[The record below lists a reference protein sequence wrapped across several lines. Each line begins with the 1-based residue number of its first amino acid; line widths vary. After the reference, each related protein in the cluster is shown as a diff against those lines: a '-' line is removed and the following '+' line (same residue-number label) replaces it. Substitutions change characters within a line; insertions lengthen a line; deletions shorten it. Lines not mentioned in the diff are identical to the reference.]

1 MNAELWQ
8 KVDQIFQGVVELAP
22 AQRATFLDEACSH
35 DKQVRSEV
43 ESLLKVDSFD
53 WEFIE
58 TPALESAAFFIAD
71 DHPQLL
77 PDENVAHYKIVR
89 PIGKGGMG
97 EVYLARDPT
106 LNRNVALKLLPLEY
120 TRNKDRLTRFQRE
133 AQAASALN
141 HPNILT
147 IHQLGLVEGQHFIA
161 TEFIE
166 GETLRAHINSGRI
179 DYRIAIDLMI
189 QIVSALAAAH
199 RVGIVHRDIKPENI
213 MLRPDGYIKVLDFG
227 LAKLADSRFIAGA
240 TVFDSAAGP
249 VDVSSGLFM
258 GTIRYMSPEQARG
271 LHVDARSDI
280 FSLGVVLFEMLT
292 GTQPFTAKDKTKL
305 VESIL
310 QDESPPLRAYLDEV
324 PDRLEAI
331 IAKCLAKKKDER
343 YKSAD
348 ELLADLKLL
357 KDELS
362 AESTTRASHLIFTD
376 LRRPRFAIALFVF
389 LLAVSL
395 IGYGAYSFLSKTP
408 ANSVTNSAIEKVTW
422 KTATALS
429 AARSHA
435 ASTVLNGTLY
445 VTGGMNVC
453 KHYAALESY
462 DSQTDTWTQHK
473 PMQSARGA
481 HAVGVLDGLLYA
493 VGGET
498 DCGYQAEIAAVEAY
512 DPVTDKWSPKPPL
525 PTKRITH
532 VVAISNG
539 KLYAIGGSTDG
550 AKLALNTEFDPK
562 TNRWTERAPMLTAR
576 SAAAAVV
583 VNEIIYVIGGSGG
596 ESTVEA
602 YDPASDTWTTKASM
616 PTPRQSHS
624 ASSINGR
631 IYVFGGF
638 NQGPVEVYNTATD
651 TWTTSGQMPAPRAQ
665 FGSATLN
672 GSVYSVGGF
681 DGVAYLSSV
690 VAFTPDGSQ
699 TSKNALCPDSNGWM
713 KKPPMPTARSM
724 MAAAEINGVIYVVG
738 GQYVGAHDG
747 TVARLSDLVYLTDNE
762 AYDPATDT
770 WSKKAPMPT
779 ARMARGTNNAVVDG
793 KLYVIG
799 GAPHY
804 ICTDANE
811 VYDPETDSWSTRAPM
826 PTARCHV
833 TVIAANGLIYAI
845 GGNVNNA
852 FTSLVEVYDP
862 RTDSW
867 DAAPSLPTPRQ
878 EVMAGV
884 IDGKIYVAGGFSQF
898 GPLDTL
904 DVYDPATRIWTAKA
918 PMGAARVGSAAV
930 VVNGHLVV
938 IGAYTYDKR
947 LATVESYDPK
957 TDTWSQFPPMPTER
971 AYLSAV
977 AINDTI
983 YTIGGID
990 DADLHHSLT
999 ANEAIKIMPCG
1010 EES

>member
-8 KVDQIFQGVVELAP
+8 KANQIFHGVVELAP
-22 AQRATFLDEACSH
+22 THRAAFLDEACGH
-35 DKQVRSEV
+35 DKQVRIEV
-43 ESLLKVDSFD
+43 ESLLKADSFD

-227 LAKLADSRFIAGA
+227 LAKLADSRFITGA
-240 TVFDSAAGP
+240 SVFDSAAGP

-280 FSLGVVLFEMLT
+280 FSLGIVLFEMLT

-310 QDESPPLRAYLDEV
+310 HDESPPLRAYLDEV

-362 AESTTRASHLIFTD
+362 AESTTRASHLIVTD

-389 LLAVSL
+389 LLTVSL

-408 ANSVTNSAIEKVTW
+408 ASSVTNSAIEKVTW
-422 KTATALS
+422 KTAAALS
-429 AARSHA
+429 SARAHA
-435 ASTVLNGTLY
+435 AATVLNDTLY

-453 KHYAALESY
+453 EHYATLESY
-462 DSQTDTWTQHK
+462 DRQTNKWTQRA
-473 PMQSARGA
+473 PMESARGA

-532 VVAISNG
+532 VVAVSKD

-583 VNEIIYVIGGSGG
+583 VNDIIYVIGGNGG

-602 YDPASDTWTTKASM
+602 YDPATDTWSTKASM

-638 NQGPVEVYNTATD
+638 NQGPVEVYDTATD

-665 FGSATLN
+665 FASATLN

-699 TSKNALCPDSNGWM
+699 TSRNVLCPDSNGWM
-713 KKPPMPTARSM
+713 KKPPMPTTRSM
-724 MAAAEINGVIYVVG
+724 TAAAEINGVIYVVG
-738 GQYVGAHDG
+738 GQYVGAHNG
-747 TVARLSDLVYLTDNE
+747 TAVRLSDLVYLTDNE

-811 VYDPETDSWSTRAPM
+811 VYDPKTDSWSSRAPM
-826 PTARCHV
+826 PTPRCHV
-833 TVIAANGLIYAI
+833 AVIAVNGLIYAI

-878 EVMAGV
+878 EVTAGV

-904 DVYDPATRIWTAKA
+904 DVYDPATRTWITKTA
-918 PMGAARVGSAAV
+918 MSTARAGSAAV
-930 VVNGHLVV
+930 VVDGHLVV
-938 IGAYTYDKR
+938 LGGYSSDKR
-947 LATVESYDPK
+947 IATVESYDPQA
-957 TDTWSQFPPMPTER
+957 DTWSKLPSMPTAR

-977 AINDTI
+977 AMNNAI
-983 YTIGGID
+983 YTMGGID
-990 DADLHHSLT
+990 DAEQHHSLKT
-999 ANEAIKIMPCG
+999 HEALKIRSCS
-1010 EES
+1010 E